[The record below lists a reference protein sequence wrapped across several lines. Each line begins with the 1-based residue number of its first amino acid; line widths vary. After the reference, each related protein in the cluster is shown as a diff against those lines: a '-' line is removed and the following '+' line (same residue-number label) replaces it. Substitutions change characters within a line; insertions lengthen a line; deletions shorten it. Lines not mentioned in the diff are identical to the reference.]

1 MIQLVT
7 FDLDNTLWE
16 TESVVVAAEQA
27 LMRWLEKNAPKFA
40 QQLDADARMA
50 LRSEVLEAQ
59 PELRHRVTP
68 LRIAVL
74 ELGLRKA
81 GYSAEQASELA
92 AKGFTVFLDARH
104 KLEYFPHMEIVLEL
118 LSRQYQ
124 LASISNGNADVRR
137 LGLDRFFKIIVSADD
152 VGLSK
157 PDPAPFLTALEA
169 AGVEPAQA
177 LHIGDHPGDDIQGAL
192 DVGMHTLWFNPQGK
206 AWPQQPRAHGEVRCL
221 SEIPPWLNRYVKY
234 ARA

>member
-16 TESVVVAAEQA
+16 TESVVANAERILAEWLSRHAPEYTAA
-27 LMRWLEKNAPKFA
+27 RDK
-40 QQLDADARMA
+40 DARKA
-50 LRSEVLEAQ
+50 LLTEVLEGD

-81 GYSAEQASELA
+81 GYPADEARRLA
-92 AKGFTVFLDARH
+92 LAGFEVFIDARH
-104 KLEYFPHMEIVLEL
+104 RLEYFPHTELVLEL

-124 LASISNGNADVRR
+124 LACISNGNADVRR
-137 LGLDRFFKIIVSADD
+137 LGLDRYFSIIISADE

-157 PDPAPFLTALEA
+157 PHPAPFVTALER
-169 AGVEPAQA
+169 AGVEPQQA
-177 LHIGDHPGDDIQGAL
+177 VHIGDHPGDDIQGAL
-192 DVGMHTLWFNPQGK
+192 DVGMHTLWFNPQGS
-206 AWPQQPRAHGEVRCL
+206 AWSGQQRAHGEVRCL
-221 SEIPPWLNRYVKY
+221 SEIPPWLNRYQRY
-234 ARA
+234 AKR

>member
-16 TESVVVAAEQA
+16 TESVVANAERILAEWLSRHAPEYTAA
-27 LMRWLEKNAPKFA
+27 RDK
-40 QQLDADARMA
+40 DARKA
-50 LRSEVLEAQ
+50 LLTEVLEGD

-81 GYSAEQASELA
+81 GYPADDARRLA
-92 AKGFTVFLDARH
+92 LAGFEVFIDARH
-104 KLEYFPHMEIVLEL
+104 RLEYFPHTELVLEL

-124 LASISNGNADVRR
+124 LACISNGNADVRR
-137 LGLDRFFKIIVSADD
+137 LGLDRYFSIIISADE

-157 PDPAPFLTALEA
+157 PHPAPFVTALER
-169 AGVEPAQA
+169 AGVEPQQA
-177 LHIGDHPGDDIQGAL
+177 VHIGDHPGDDIQGAL
-192 DVGMHTLWFNPQGK
+192 DVGMHTLWFNPQGS
-206 AWPQQPRAHGEVRCL
+206 AWSGQQRAHGEVRCL
-221 SEIPPWLNRYVKY
+221 SEIPPWLNRYQRY
-234 ARA
+234 AKR

>member
-16 TESVVVAAEQA
+16 TESVVANAERILAEWLSRHAPEYTAA
-27 LMRWLEKNAPKFA
+27 REK
-40 QQLDADARMA
+40 DARKA
-50 LRSEVLEAQ
+50 LLTEVLEGD

-81 GYSAEQASELA
+81 GYPADDARRLA
-92 AKGFTVFLDARH
+92 LAGFEVFIDARH
-104 KLEYFPHMEIVLEL
+104 RLEYFPHTELVLEL

-124 LASISNGNADVRR
+124 LACISNGNADVRR
-137 LGLDRFFKIIVSADD
+137 LGLDRYFSIIISADE

-157 PDPAPFLTALEA
+157 PHPAPFVTALER
-169 AGVEPAQA
+169 AGVEPQQA
-177 LHIGDHPGDDIQGAL
+177 VHIGDHPGDDIQGAL
-192 DVGMHTLWFNPQGK
+192 DVGMHTLWFNPQGS
-206 AWPQQPRAHGEVRCL
+206 AWSGQQRAHGEVRCL
-221 SEIPPWLNRYVKY
+221 SEIPPWLNRYQRY
-234 ARA
+234 AKR